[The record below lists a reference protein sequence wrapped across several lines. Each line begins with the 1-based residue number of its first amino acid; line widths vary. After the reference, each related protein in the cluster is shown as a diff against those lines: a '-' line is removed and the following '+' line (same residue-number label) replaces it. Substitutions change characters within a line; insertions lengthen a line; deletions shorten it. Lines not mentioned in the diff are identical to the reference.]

1 MNKSQTSYQQ
11 IFKSTSLFGAVQIFN
26 IIIVITRSKF
36 IAVLLGPIGMGIAG
50 LLNSTTGLIGA
61 LTNFGLGTSA
71 VKNVAAAN
79 AKGDNEYV
87 AKVVTIFRRLVWVTG
102 LLGTVIVLVL
112 SPWLSRLSFGNG
124 DYTIAFIWISVTL
137 LFNQLSSGQIV
148 LLQGMRKLKYLAKA
162 NVLGAFA
169 GLLISI
175 PIYYFWHLNGI
186 VPAIIL
192 ASIASL
198 SISWFFA
205 SKIPVQKAK
214 VSFRET
220 LAEGKDML
228 QMGFMISL
236 SGLITLAASYVVRVF
251 ISSQG
256 GVTDVGLY
264 TAGFAIVSTYVGLIF
279 SAMATDY
286 YPRLSGVAHDNIQT
300 KDLIN
305 QQAEIAILIIGPILS
320 IFLIF
325 INWIVIILY
334 STKFIAVNG
343 MIHYAAIG
351 IYFKATSWAISFVF
365 LAKGASKLFLFSEIL
380 ANLYMLLLNLL
391 CYYFWDLNGL
401 GISFLIGYM
410 LYLVQVFLIAKIKY
424 KFSFISE
431 FYKIFFLQMALGI
444 LCFVFIKFLMQPW
457 AYLVGLLLIGL
468 SVWHS
473 IRELD
478 KQIGLKNVWHSFK
491 SRLG

>member
-1 MNKSQTSYQQ
+1 LNKSQTSYQQ

-26 IIIVITRSKF
+26 IIIAITRSKF

-87 AKVVTIFRRLVWVTG
+87 AKIVTIFRRLVWVTG
-102 LLGTVIVLVL
+102 LLGTVVVLVL

-148 LLQGMRKLKYLAKA
+148 LLQGMRKLKHLAKA
-162 NVLGAFA
+162 NVLGAIT

-205 SKIPVQKAK
+205 RKTPVRKAK

-220 LAEGKDML
+220 LADGKDML

-236 SGLITLAASYVVRVF
+236 SGLIELAASYVVRVF

-256 GVTDVGLY
+256 GITDVGLY

-286 YPRLSGVAHDNIQT
+286 YPRLSGVAHDNIQA

-320 IFLIF
+320 VFLIF

-380 ANLYMLLLNLL
+380 ANFYMLLLNLL
-391 CYYFWDLNGL
+391 CYNFWDLDGL

-424 KFSFISE
+424 KFSFIPE
-431 FYKIFFLQMALGI
+431 FYKIFFLQMALGM
-444 LCFVFIKFLMQPW
+444 LCFVCIKFLLQPW
-457 AYLVGLLLIGL
+457 AYLAGVLLIGL
-468 SVWHS
+468 SIWYS

-478 KQIGLKNVWHSFK
+478 KRIGLINVWHSFK